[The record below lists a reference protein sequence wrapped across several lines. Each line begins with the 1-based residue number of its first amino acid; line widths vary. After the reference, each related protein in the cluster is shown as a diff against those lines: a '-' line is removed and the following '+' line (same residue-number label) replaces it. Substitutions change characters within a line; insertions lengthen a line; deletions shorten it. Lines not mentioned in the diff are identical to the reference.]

1 MSKKYKIGIAL
12 SGGMFRG
19 VAHIG
24 VFQALREHEIEAD
37 VVIGTSAGAIAG
49 ALYAAGKTKDEMMAF
64 VEKWAWIKAMR
75 PSIPI
80 DGLTSLFFL
89 HEHLLEH
96 IGHDSF
102 EQLVKPMYIGATNM
116 NEGRLEALNSG
127 SLTTSIIASCSIPLV
142 FKPVEIDGQLYIDG
156 GIMSN
161 MAVSPLEEECDIV
174 IGVDVMAQGSVE
186 TKSLQNV
193 LSIGQRVFFLTIV
206 ANSLQNV
213 NKCDIVIQPEVGSYN
228 IFNVIKKDFTN
239 VYEAGYEAAM
249 KQMPDIIQLID
260 KKVGLGEQE
269 TIEIR

>member
-1 MSKKYKIGIAL
+1 
-12 SGGMFRG
+12 
-19 VAHIG
+19 
-24 VFQALREHEIEAD
+24 
-37 VVIGTSAGAIAG
+37 
-49 ALYAAGKTKDEMMAF
+49 
-64 VEKWAWIKAMR
+64 
-75 PSIPI
+75 
-80 DGLTSLFFL
+80 
-89 HEHLLEH
+89 
-96 IGHDSF
+96 
-102 EQLVKPMYIGATNM
+102 MYIGATNM